1 MNFLRL
7 FPTADGDADDEGP
20 DEQVGAWLSELDPGR
35 DSATY
40 WLRFH
45 RDAVAAAGLHLAR
58 RRREAE
64 RTVTDVMSA
73 WSRAVVSAALVA
85 AAAAGILLAQPSGEV
100 GEAVVLVEDVLLLGL
115 SEPAAV
121 EFEAPEGG
129 VEDGLRF
136 TSEVSW

>member
-1 MNFLRL
+1 MNFFRL
-7 FPTADGDADDEGP
+7 FPTPDDDAQEEGP

-45 RDAVAAAGLHLAR
+45 RDTVAAAGFHLAR

-64 RTVTDVMSA
+64 RTVTGVMSA

-85 AAAAGILLAQPSGEV
+85 AAAAGILLAQPPVEV
-100 GEAVVLVEDVLLLGL
+100 GERVVLVEDVLLLGL
-115 SEPAAV
+115 SEPSAV
-121 EFEAPEGG
+121 EFEAPEAG
-129 VEDGLRF
+129 VEDGVRF